1 MLTAYDYP
9 TALALD
15 QGGLDILLVG
25 DSLGEV
31 ELGYDTT
38 RAVSL
43 GMMTHHLRAVRNG
56 VERTHVCADMP
67 AGTYRTPEVALASAR
82 ELVAAGADSVKL
94 EGGLVEQVAAI
105 IADGIPVMGHV
116 GLLPQTATAYR
127 RQGTTPDEADRI
139 AAEARALDAAGCY
152 AVVIEA
158 VPAELAER
166 ITAEVACPT
175 IGIAAGQECDGQV
188 LVSTDLIGQVPSRP
202 LREAQ
207 GERLRRGRA
216 RRPRVR
222 RRGARGRGGR
232 AAQDGRLSR
241 VMSDD
246 ERRRFMS
253 EGTRTG
259 KLATVGRRGAA
270 RRPDLVRAGRRR
282 RRLHDR
288 GAHAQGAQPAPRPA
302 GVAGG
307 RRRAAALR
315 LGAG

>member
-1 MLTAYDYP
+1 MGIALTASELRARKGGRRLAMLTAYDYP

-38 RAVSL
+38 RAVTL
-43 GMMTHHLRAVRNG
+43 AMMTHHLRAVRNG

-67 AGTYRTPEVALASAR
+67 AGTYRTPEEALASAR

-152 AVVIEA
+152 TVVIEA

-188 LVSTDLIGQVPSRP
+188 LVSTDLIGQVPNP
-202 LREAQ
+202 
-207 GERLRRGRA
+207 
-216 RRPRVR
+216 PRFVKPKANVY
-222 RRGARGRGGR
+222 GAVVR
-232 AAQDGRLSR
+232 AAREFA
-241 VMSDD
+241 D
-246 ERRRFMS
+246 E
-253 EGTRTG
+253 
-259 KLATVGRRGAA
+259 
-270 RRPDLVRAGRRR
+270 VRAAGADE
-282 RRLHDR
+282 LHR
-288 GAHAQGAQPAPRPA
+288 TA
-302 GVAGG
+302 V
-307 RRRAAALR
+307 
-315 LGAG
+315 